1 VSNQPTQPHDER
13 TIGKKSKRSGTEEL
27 PYYDEFAKIHFL
39 NDARKMA
46 KTRLCEAQK
55 VYEECCSALAKEKQH
70 IDSIFKEICSDDE
83 LTISRD

>member
-1 VSNQPTQPHDER
+1 M
-13 TIGKKSKRSGTEEL
+13 
-27 PYYDEFAKIHFL
+27 PYYDDFARVFYL

-55 VYEECCSALAKEKQH
+55 VYEECCSDLTKEKQK

-83 LTISRD
+83 LTISKD